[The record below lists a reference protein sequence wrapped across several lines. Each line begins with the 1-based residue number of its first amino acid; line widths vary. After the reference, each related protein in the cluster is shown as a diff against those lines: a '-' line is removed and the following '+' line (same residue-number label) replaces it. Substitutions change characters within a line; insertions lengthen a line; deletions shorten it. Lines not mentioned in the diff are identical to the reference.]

1 MVGDFIFVVF
11 LVFLFTASST
21 GKRSKNR
28 GERVYDTRIVIG
40 ENDTYEFEHIA
51 GAIEL
56 LPMVLE
62 QREGGSAVNYKLEV
76 SSGTSSNLFC
86 YLYIPFDLSSPRL
99 CALTKMMTT
108 RNSTLSLPILPR
120 WSFKCGLWRD
130 NGKESSI
137 ASAMEIATKIRVN
150 KKVSHCLESVSSLTT
165 TIIEVLDTHPQ
176 WMLMKC
182 IAV

>member
-62 QREGGSAVNYKLEV
+62 QRESGSAANYKLEV
-76 SSGTSSNLFC
+76 SSGTSFNFLCFLCTSINL
-86 YLYIPFDLSSPRL
+86 PSSH
-99 CALTKMMTT
+99 
-108 RNSTLSLPILPR
+108 I
-120 WSFKCGLWRD
+120 
-130 NGKESSI
+130 
-137 ASAMEIATKIRVN
+137 
-150 KKVSHCLESVSSLTT
+150 
-165 TIIEVLDTHPQ
+165 
-176 WMLMKC
+176 
-182 IAV
+182 